1 VRGASAGIGGGG
13 GAGGSSGGGGGGDSG
28 EGDESNRVSTHKV
41 ALVAVGT
48 VAAAFSGEKKG
59 SVSEKEAG
67 ISIWAPL
74 VESVARLLLPLS
86 FAVFGFFFVKSSLAD
101 GLVSAIKF
109 SDVFATAFLAF
120 VGWAFTQY
128 LESVNRRFDAIDLA
142 LRELRQSWLLTK
154 LKLCDNTRV
163 TTIFTKPSYCVV
175 VSPSLCHRC
184 TRARVARALPSEA
197 AVCCTLVGVLNAAAV
212 RPARGVAAA
221 RVRWAYSLRAR

>member
-13 GAGGSSGGGGGGDSG
+13 GAGGSSGGGGGGGGGGDSG

-154 LKLCDNTRV
+154 
-163 TTIFTKPSYCVV
+163 
-175 VSPSLCHRC
+175 H
-184 TRARVARALPSEA
+184 
-197 AVCCTLVGVLNAAAV
+197 
-212 RPARGVAAA
+212 
-221 RVRWAYSLRAR
+221 